1 MRLDREDA
9 VAVHAIQLCMHLLV
23 LDMLEPDDCTEIC
36 ELVFVENRAV
46 SHAAGQFATRY
57 LFSDEFMAK
66 AKQSKVPKGGCGQNA
81 MTRVYRLCWLVSKL

>member
-1 MRLDREDA
+1 MAMRLDREDA
-9 VAVHAIQLCMHLLV
+9 VAVHAIQLCTHLLV

-66 AKQSKVPKGGCGQNA
+66 AKQAKVPKGGCGQKA
-81 MTRVYRLCWLVSKL
+81 RWGLWYQSCS